1 MRYLILLLLLGLGGF
16 GCGPGPE
23 PLDPQTEVILGDVAY
38 GPHARQ
44 KMDVYLPK
52 GRTPSTKLIVYL
64 HGGGWFQGDKGE
76 IRDAAIFFQQQGFAF
91 LAFNYRLTRTPE
103 NFVHPAQMQDLTLAL
118 DLVRDQA
125 AQWGITDQRVA
136 LFGGSAG
143 GHLALLY
150 AYAHDPARR
159 VKAAISVAGPTD
171 LTDPDLN
178 RRQIGGASVGGMIA
192 DLMGCPLATCRPA
205 WQAASPLAQ
214 VGGGGRPTLFIHGT
228 ADDVVPF
235 AQSQVV
241 HERLRQ
247 AGVSTQLIP
256 LPGVGHDLVG
266 ADWGVLTPAIIQF
279 INVQVK

>member
-1 MRYLILLLLLGLGGF
+1 MRYLSLLLLLGLGGF

-23 PLDPQTEVILGDVAY
+23 PLDPQAEAVLTDVAY

-44 KMDVYLPK
+44 KMDLYLPK
-52 GRTPSTKLIVYL
+52 GRTASTKLIVYL

-91 LAFNYRLTRTPE
+91 LAFNYRLTRTPD

-125 AQWGITDQRVA
+125 AQWGIADQRVV

-159 VKAAISVAGPTD
+159 VKAVISVAGPTD

-178 RRQIGGASVGGMIA
+178 RRQIGGSSVGGMIES
-192 DLMGCPLATCRPA
+192 LMGVPLATNRPA
-205 WQAASPLAQ
+205 WQAASPLARL
-214 VGGGGRPTLFIHGT
+214 GSGACPTLLIHGT
-228 ADDVVPF
+228 ADEVVPF
-235 AQSQVV
+235 AQSHRV
-241 HERLRQ
+241 HERLQ
-247 AGVSTQLIP
+247 QLGVPTQLIP

-266 ADWGVLTPAIIQF
+266 ADWGVLTPAIIRF
-279 INVQVK
+279 IDIQVK